1 MTPRVLLLGGVDPCG
16 GAGITADA
24 LVVAAHG
31 AWPLPI
37 AVVLTAQN
45 RQRFDAR
52 FEVPAPQ
59 WRAALAAA
67 LADGEV
73 HAVKTGLLGDATGIA
88 DVAAAL
94 RPIAAKVPIVV
105 DPVLSATA
113 GGLAASAAA
122 AAAYR
127 AHLLPLT
134 ALVTPNLPEAE
145 ALFGGDPA
153 AALAAGCRAVL
164 QKGGHGA
171 GPFADDVLSV
181 PGREVR
187 FRRARLAVGAVHGTG
202 CALASAIA
210 ARLAHGADVAAACAA
225 AGDGLHGLLNQLGA
239 PPPDGLPRPLPLAR
253 LPAATGTSPR

>member
-1 MTPRVLLLGGVDPCG
+1 VIRRVLLLGGVDPCG

-24 LVVAAHG
+24 IVVAAHG

-45 RQRFDAR
+45 RKHFEAR

-59 WRAALAAA
+59 WRKALAAA

-73 HAVKTGLLGDATGIA
+73 HAVKTGLLGDAACIA
-88 DVAAAL
+88 EVAAAL

-127 AHLLPLT
+127 THLLPLA
-134 ALVTPNLPEAE
+134 ALVTPNLSEAE

-153 AALAAGCRAVL
+153 NAFAAGCRAVL
-164 QKGGHGA
+164 KKGGHGA
-171 GPFADDVLSV
+171 GEFADDVLSQ
-181 PGREVR
+181 PGREVH

-210 ARLAHGADVAAACAA
+210 AQLATGADVADACAA
-225 AGDGLHGLLNQLGA
+225 AGDWLHELLRKLG
-239 PPPDGLPRPLPLAR
+239 PPSPDGLPRPLPLAR
-253 LPAATGTSPR
+253 LDAASGTSPR